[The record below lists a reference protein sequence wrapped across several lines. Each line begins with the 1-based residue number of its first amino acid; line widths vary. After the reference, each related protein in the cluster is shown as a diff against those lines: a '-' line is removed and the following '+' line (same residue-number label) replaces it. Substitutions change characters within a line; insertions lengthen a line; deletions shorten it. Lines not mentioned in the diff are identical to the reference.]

1 MIACFFYFLK
11 HFCYFI
17 FGCAGSSLLCT
28 QALKVKVAQSCPTL
42 WDPMDNTV
50 HGILQARILEWVAFP
65 FCRGSSQPRDRTQV
79 SHIAGRF
86 FTNWATRSVKFSLIV
101 EMEMGGCWS
110 LATDLELQASIVAV
124 LSLVA
129 PWHAGSFQTRKT
141 PRHRDQTCVPC
152 IGRQILNLWTTRK
165 VQFCVS
171 EHW

>member
-1 MIACFFYFLK
+1 MFLLLFKTFLLFYFWL
-11 HFCYFI
+11 CW
-17 FGCAGSSLLCT
+17 SSSLCT

-42 WDPMDNTV
+42 WEPMDNTV

-101 EMEMGGCWS
+101 EMEMGGRWS
-110 LATDLELQASIVAV
+110 LATELKLQASIVPV

-129 PWHAGSFQTRKT
+129 PWHAGSFQTRKI
-141 PRHRDQTCVPC
+141 PKHRDQTCVPC
-152 IGRQILNLWTTRK
+152 IGRQILNHWTTRK